1 MIELV
6 INGETHEYQKPL
18 TVQKLLQQLNL
29 NPERVI
35 VEINRTI
42 LSPAEHNE
50 TELQQGDTIELVQ
63 FVGGG

>member
-1 MIELV
+1 MMELI

-18 TVQKLLQQLNL
+18 TVQELLQQLNL

-42 LSPAEHNE
+42 LSPTGHNE
-50 TELQQGDTIELVQ
+50 TELKQGDTIELVQ

>member
-1 MIELV
+1 MELI
-6 INGETHEYQKPL
+6 INAERHEYQEPL
-18 TVQKLLQQLNL
+18 TVLELLQRLNL

-42 LSPAEHNE
+42 LSPAEHHE
-50 TELQQGDTIELVQ
+50 TELKQGDTIELVQ

>member
-42 LSPAEHNE
+42 LSPTEHNE
-50 TELQQGDTIELVQ
+50 TELKQGDTIELVQ

>member
-1 MIELV
+1 MDLI
-6 INGETHEYQKPL
+6 INGERHEYQKPL

-42 LSPAEHNE
+42 LSPDEHNE
-50 TELQQGDTIELVQ
+50 TILKQGDTIYLVQ